1 MAGACYGTPDRAS
14 LRRSMRKK
22 THTGLQSS
30 GTITQVEQTLTHIQ
44 LAQSTADNPTC
55 QVCGES
61 LTEGDQITLYLHKP
75 AGSGTYQ
82 IGQCRCRSH
91 DDGLTTLFTL
101 GVRELIVEGRIGQC
115 RDHATQQTWPVLL
128 APSIRLISAADTTT
142 GRVVERHEQT
152 GSTAQRQCERTHW
165 NSDTADTTEE
175 SQLTLNPTDRT
186 ASTNQPVAQS
196 PRRDG
201 NG

>member
-1 MAGACYGTPDRAS
+1 
-14 LRRSMRKK
+14 MREK

-30 GTITQVEQTLTHIQ
+30 GTITQLEQALTHIR
-44 LAQSTADNPTC
+44 LGQSTGDGPTC
-55 QVCGES
+55 QVCGEP
-61 LTEGDQITLYLHKP
+61 LTEGDQIMLYLHKP
-75 AGSGTYQ
+75 AGSASYQ

-115 RDHATQQTWPVLL
+115 RDHATQQTWSVLL

-152 GSTAQRQCERTHW
+152 GSTEQRQCTLTHTG
-165 NSDTADTTEE
+165 NPIQQT
-175 SQLTLNPTDRT
+175 QLTNLSYRLILLAAP
-186 ASTNQPVAQS
+186 PVQIQQ
-196 PRRDG
+196 
-201 NG
+201 